1 MDLNDLRSAVTVLS
15 LLVFIGILVWTYSSR
30 RGEAFAAAAALPF
43 SDVPA
48 DAAEE
53 ENNT

>member
-15 LLVFIGILVWTYSSR
+15 LLVFVAILVWTYSSR
-30 RGEAFAAAAALPF
+30 RRDAFAAAAGLPF
-43 SDVPA
+43 AEPPA
-48 DAAEE
+48 AVEE